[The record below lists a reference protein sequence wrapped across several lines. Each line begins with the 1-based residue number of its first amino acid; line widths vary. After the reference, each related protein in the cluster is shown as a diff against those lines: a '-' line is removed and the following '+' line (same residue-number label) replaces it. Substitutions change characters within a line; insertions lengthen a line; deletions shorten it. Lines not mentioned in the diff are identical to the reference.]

1 MGDLCSLKEKLMLW
15 LYRNLLVHISGPDT
29 CTRTASTTES
39 LKGHGHEPSLSP
51 QNPFGL
57 NGQTPITPPPPAD
70 PPKSEVQQSA
80 GAFFPTLLL
89 KLSQGG

>member
-57 NGQTPITPPPPAD
+57 NGQTPITPP
-70 PPKSEVQQSA
+70 QRI
-80 GAFFPTLLL
+80 LLNL
-89 KLSQGG
+89 RFNNRLEPSFQHFS